1 MPHGLKPS
9 RDQAN
14 KYNKHF
20 VSIASSII
28 DENQLINPDLSH
40 VENFVNTRK
49 PSTSN
54 FEIPLLDTTTLDKL
68 IKSLPTNVAT
78 GLDGISAPLLKLI
91 SPAILESLTKVL
103 NCSIQSGICPSA
115 LKLARVTPV
124 HKSGSASD
132 PNNFRPISVL
142 PIISKL
148 LERHICTQLM
158 LYLRS
163 FNLIVST
170 QSGFRPH
177 HSTESILIKMTD
189 DWLEAMDQGLY
200 TGAIYLDLRK
210 AFDVVNHDL
219 LIAKLRIYGCS
230 PSSLIWFKSYLT
242 DRRQCVNLAGT
253 VSDTE
258 VLSSGIPQ
266 GSILGPVFFLL
277 FINDLPLSWKSKNGL
292 FADDATFYV
301 SATTLTDVQLQLQQ
315 DLNSTATWTK
325 EHGMV
330 AHPDKTKYMI
340 IGTGQKLSRCDD
352 CTLTLFLDER
362 KLEQTQEE
370 RLLGLDIDPTLS
382 WSNHVT
388 NLRKKLL
395 KRVAVLARI
404 KKFLPTKYRIILFNA
419 SIKPILEYCVSVW
432 ASCNVG
438 LLDEIF
444 KVQKRCARLIL
455 DAPFQ
460 ARTLPLFYKLRW
472 LPINHICIKRRLI
485 LFKKI
490 LEGRAPDYLYKLI
503 SLKYCKSYDTRSRMP
518 YRLPIPRTNS
528 RKRMFFYN
536 ALQLWKNISDND
548 FVYSTD
554 LKKFSKNYFDHIM
567 REFTP
572 DSFKI
577 KSSEG

>member
-1 MPHGLKPS
+1 M
-9 RDQAN
+9 
-14 KYNKHF
+14 
-20 VSIASSII
+20 
-28 DENQLINPDLSH
+28 
-40 VENFVNTRK
+40 
-49 PSTSN
+49 TS
-54 FEIPLLDTTTLDKL
+54 
-68 IKSLPTNVAT
+68 A
-78 GLDGISAPLLKLI
+78 
-91 SPAILESLTKVL
+91 
-103 NCSIQSGICPSA
+103 
-115 LKLARVTPV
+115 
-124 HKSGSASD
+124 
-132 PNNFRPISVL
+132 
-142 PIISKL
+142 
-148 LERHICTQLM
+148 
-158 LYLRS
+158 
-163 FNLIVST
+163 
-170 QSGFRPH
+170 
-177 HSTESILIKMTD
+177 
-189 DWLEAMDQGLY
+189 
-200 TGAIYLDLRK
+200 
-210 AFDVVNHDL
+210 
-219 LIAKLRIYGCS
+219 
-230 PSSLIWFKSYLT
+230 
-242 DRRQCVNLAGT
+242 
-253 VSDTE
+253 
-258 VLSSGIPQ
+258 Q

-325 EHGMV
+325 EHGMA

-352 CTLTLFLDER
+352 CRLTLFLDER

-485 LFKKI
+485 LLKKI
-490 LEGRAPDYLYKLI
+490 LEGRAPDYLSDKLI
-503 SLKYCKSYDTRSRMP
+503 SLKYCKFYDTRSRMP

-528 RKRMFFYN
+528 RKRMFF
-536 ALQLWKNISDND
+536 
-548 FVYSTD
+548 
-554 LKKFSKNYFDHIM
+554 
-567 REFTP
+567 
-572 DSFKI
+572 
-577 KSSEG
+577 